1 MADKIIKKKD
11 GSLGGIKKRSHGRDS
26 SLKEIRRRK
35 KQEKGA
41 EIGGESGFKFM
52 NEDPTT
58 KQFNIIDMTTG
69 ETKKMTFS
77 KGGKVKLALRGGG
90 RAYGKNS

>member
-1 MADKIIKKKD
+1 MADNKF
-11 GSLGGIKKRSHGRDS
+11 IKKRS
-26 SLKEIRRRK
+26 K
-35 KQEKGA
+35 KIKDEESKRPKKEKGA
-41 EIGGESGFKFM
+41 EIGGEPGFKFM

-58 KQFNIIDMTTG
+58 KEFNVIDITTG

>member
-1 MADKIIKKKD
+1 MADKISKINANQIKDFISKNKKTK
-11 GSLGGIKKRSHGRDS
+11 GEESRRPKK
-26 SLKEIRRRK
+26 
-35 KQEKGA
+35 EKGA
-41 EIGGESGFKFM
+41 ETGGEAGFKFM

-58 KQFNIIDMTTG
+58 KEFNVIDVTTG
-69 ETKKMTFS
+69 KTKKMKFS